1 MSSFDWFRMIFIV
14 IFILFPVLSILSGQE
29 TGMFQKLD
37 EKIPIKT
44 IGGVWFWGD
53 VLFFHD
59 WHIQENVKT
68 NSFRLLDGNSVQRA
82 YGTFEECRQRLDE
95 IQAEEGLLP
104 MAGTAVIIMHGFGS
118 NTMTTRHLAV
128 WLKEQKAYD
137 YVLNIAYPSTMQS
150 VLEHAIFLDRIIKNL
165 PPTVQHIDLIGHSLG
180 CIVIRRYL
188 SGPLVSNWRV
198 PEDRLEA
205 RKNYVPDTRIGR
217 LVMLGPPNH
226 GAVLATKL
234 IGKDPVRR
242 LITGKTGDELGTE
255 WEELQK
261 SLGIPCCP
269 FAIISGG
276 RGDQRGFS
284 LLIPGDDDGIVST
297 EGTQLDGAEEWIRFN
312 VGHGEM
318 LMTEEIFETSLQFL
332 KTGSFHKTNH
342 KTKNESF

>member
-1 MSSFDWFRMIFIV
+1 MKYYGILMFSFYRFSIIV
-14 IFILFPVLSILSGQE
+14 VLFVVSTFVSAVSFGQE
-29 TGMFQKLD
+29 IGMFQKLD

-44 IGGVWFWGD
+44 IGGVWFWAD

-82 YGTFEECRQRLDE
+82 FGTLEECRQRLDE

-104 MAGTAVIIMHGFGS
+104 MAGTAVVLMHGFGS

-150 VLEHAIFLDRIIKNL
+150 VLEHAILLDRIIKNL
-165 PPTVQHIDLIGHSLG
+165 PPTIKQIDLIGHSLG

-188 SGPLVSNWRV
+188 SGPLESNWLV
-198 PEDRLEA
+198 PENRLEA
-205 RKNYVPDTRIGR
+205 RKNYTPDARIGR

-226 GAVLATKL
+226 GSVLATKL

-276 RGDQRGFS
+276 RGDSRGFS

-297 EGTQLDGAEEWIRFN
+297 EGTQLDGAEEWIRFD

-318 LMTEEIFETSLQFL
+318 LMTEEIFETCLQFL
-332 KTGSFHKTNH
+332 KTGTFHK
-342 KTKNESF
+342 K